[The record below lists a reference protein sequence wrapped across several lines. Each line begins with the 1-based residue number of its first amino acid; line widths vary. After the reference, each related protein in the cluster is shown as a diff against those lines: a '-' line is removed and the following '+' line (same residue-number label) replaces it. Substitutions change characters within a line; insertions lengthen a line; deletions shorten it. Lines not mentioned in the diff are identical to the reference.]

1 MDVLALDFMRRALI
15 AAVLVGLTA
24 PSVGIYLV
32 QRRMSLIGDGMG
44 HIALTG
50 VGIGLLMGQAP
61 ILAALGVAV
70 VGAVAVELVRV
81 RGRTSSDIALSLLFY
96 GGIAGGV
103 VLVSKASSGLPVN
116 LDAYLFGAITTT
128 SRNDL
133 ILFAIL
139 AAVVLGVSF
148 GLSRLLFACANDEEY
163 ARASGLPVLVVNVV
177 LAVMTAV
184 TVVVAMRV
192 VGLLLVSALMIVPV
206 ALAQL
211 VRGSFAST
219 LALATAVGVV
229 VSAGGVLGSYY
240 ANLPSGGAIVLLAIG
255 LFAVVAAGRGLVSKR
270 GPLRGR

>member
-128 SRNDL
+128 SRSDL

>member
-1 MDVLALDFMRRALI
+1 MDVLDLDFMRRALI

-61 ILAALGVAV
+61 TLAALGVAI

-81 RGRTSSDIALSLLFY
+81 RGRTSGDIALALMFY

-103 VLVSKASSGLPVN
+103 VLVSTASSGLPVN

-128 SRNDL
+128 SSSDL
-133 ILFAIL
+133 ILFAVL

-163 ARASGLPVLVVNVV
+163 ARASGLPVLAVNIV

-219 LALATAVGVV
+219 LVLATAIGVV

-240 ANLPSGGAIVLLAIG
+240 ANLPSGGTIVLLAIG
-255 LFAVVAAGRGLVSKR
+255 LFAIVAAGRGLVSKWVSR
-270 GPLRGR
+270 